1 MITPLAKKCSI
12 SLGRSEFF
20 IFQHGRFNELHEGVA
35 EKIGVGDIHTNTIEG
50 FWSLVKRGI
59 DRRRRSNADTGRE
72 VEAVPV
78 LRNC

>member
-35 EKIGVGDIHTNTIEG
+35 EKIGNYILE
-50 FWSLVKRGI
+50 SLR
-59 DRRRRSNADTGRE
+59 DAE
-72 VEAVPV
+72 
-78 LRNC
+78 